1 MPHPLYASQPPGAM
15 PPGTVAHPGFAPQPY
30 GFDYRGYPFYPPP
43 PPPTAQYGSYYL
55 APALSYQ
62 PTTAAATAG
71 PAPAP
76 PTPVSTGGSQIALPS
91 VPHPP
96 AYFYGGYTYPY
107 TPGRIVAPILALGKF
122 VSNNCLKSYV
132 YLKRSKNI

>member
-1 MPHPLYASQPPGAM
+1 MQFECYSCL
-15 PPGTVAHPGFAPQPY
+15 TPY
-30 GFDYRGYPFYPPP
+30 LWYLMSTIVIPNHATIYHICSLINCLSMPPP

-122 VSNNCLKSYV
+122 S
-132 YLKRSKNI
+132 I